1 MPKRKN
7 SQEKKTS
14 AERER
19 ELTDQISSQIDR
31 DNFRAGYHGISHED
45 DLLHQLNNEV
55 PAEFFGDFI
64 KASIRARRSCRAS
77 EFTAS
82 GLFNGVIRFFSPQ
95 KKNYST
101 TQRTF
106 PVFPPP
112 KIRGKGSTF

>member
-82 GLFNGVIRFFSPQ
+82 GLFNGVIRFFPA
-95 KKNYST
+95 KKI
-101 TQRTF
+101 TQQHKGPF
-106 PVFPPP
+106 QFFSPP
-112 KIRGKGSTF
+112 KIGGKGSTF